1 MLDAVVANEGEAD
14 VVQLSGGEPTI
25 HPDFWAIIDAV
36 RARPIKHLMI
46 NTNGIVFAEDDNF
59 AERFAALGPGVEV
72 YLQFD
77 SFRPHVLKRI
87 AGRGFIAHSRPGN

>member
-1 MLDAVVANEGEAD
+1 
-14 VVQLSGGEPTI
+14 
-25 HPDFWAIIDAV
+25 
-36 RARPIKHLMI
+36 MI

-77 SFRPHVLKRI
+77 SFRPHVLKKNCGARI
-87 AGRGFIAHSRPGN
+87 YRAFAPRQLKI